1 MLLTN
6 QLANAAIFLVD
17 SACQHFDTHFITICV
32 TSIVALLSVFP
43 SCYFSFQITAD
54 LNETAKVI
62 YFSAWYSLP
71 MEQKKIIPF
80 IVAFAQI
87 GHTFS
92 ANALLC
98 SLESFV
104 QVILDYHYL
113 AKLK

>member
-1 MLLTN
+1 
-6 QLANAAIFLVD
+6 
-17 SACQHFDTHFITICV
+17 
-32 TSIVALLSVFP
+32 
-43 SCYFSFQITAD
+43 
-54 LNETAKVI
+54 
-62 YFSAWYSLP
+62 

-113 AKLK
+113 AKLKWILEQIFSDFSCLNFILFHDQGIHQLVNWIEAIYVEMTLLQK